1 MPTKVQQPLILRDFS
16 RGRIISDAVAESLVP
31 VNSVDQSTNF
41 NFDTKIGSAVV
52 RPGSLIIGT
61 SPTAYTA
68 LGLSE
73 FVRKQSTAVNKLVAA
88 FAGATN
94 GAIYPYNGTVW
105 GSAALT
111 LTGNPKVRFSTL
123 NGSIFMADG
132 VDVMHDSADAV
143 TWGTTN
149 SMATLTPSLIFRS
162 KQHMLAAGEP
172 TRPDRV
178 YFSSLVNPASSPFI
192 TWYTSDTAP
201 TTGTAGW
208 IDINPDDNSTITGFA
223 ETSNTTLV
231 FKTNGMYRLDV
242 INQNVDS
249 QNIWNIGAVSQ
260 EAIVNCQGIV
270 YFFSGYNICQTA
282 GDIPQ
287 EISRLGVSDYLSAIP
302 QANWSKVA
310 AGTDGLNV
318 YFSIGNITLNTNE
331 DNQKTYTNVVLKFSP
346 RDQAWSV
353 STYPEQPLF
362 FCQYTPT
369 NTVRRLIGA
378 CSSGNTNTYNVNFDD
393 NGKPI
398 YYEIIL
404 QDIEFENR
412 SHVNKISNK
421 IAVYG
426 QGLNDASLQVQS
438 NDDGR
443 NYKDIPIDLSKRV
456 NIGNVIDLE
465 GYFFA
470 FRIFGN
476 STGTSPIF
484 EGIQIEDI
492 TDMGM
497 NKS

>member
-1 MPTKVQQPLILRDFS
+1 MPQKIQQPLILRDFS

-41 NFDTKIGSAVV
+41 NYDTKIGAAVV

-94 GAIYPYNGTVW
+94 GAIYPYSGTSW
-105 GSAALT
+105 GSSALT

-353 STYPEQPLF
+353 HSYPEQPLF

-426 QGLNDASLQVQS
+426 QGLNDTSLQVQS

-443 NYKDIPIDLSKRV
+443 NYKDIPINLSGRV

-465 GYFFA
+465 GYFFS

-497 NKS
+497 TTQ

>member
-41 NFDTKIGSAVV
+41 NFDTKIGAAVV

-73 FVRKQSTAVNKLVAA
+73 FVRKQSTAVNNLVAA

-132 VDVMHDSADAV
+132 VDVMQDSADAV

-353 STYPEQPLF
+353 HSYPEQPLF

-378 CSSGNTNTYNVNFDD
+378 CSSGNTNTYNVGTQD
-393 NGKPI
+393 NGSPI
-398 YYEIIL
+398 NYELIL
-404 QDIEFENR
+404 QDQEFQDR
-412 SHVNKISNK
+412 GHLNKISDK
-421 IAVYG
+421 IVVFG
-426 QGLNDASLQVQS
+426 QGLNDSQLQVQAD
-438 NDDGR
+438 DDGS
-443 NYKDIPIDLSKRV
+443 NYKDIQIDLSKRV
-456 NIGNVIDLE
+456 NIGQAINLQ
-465 GYFFA
+465 GYFFS

-476 STGTSPIF
+476 SSGTSPIF
-484 EGIQIEDI
+484 EGIEIEEV
-492 TDMGM
+492 TDLGVTT
-497 NKS
+497 K